1 MHTAP
6 LKLLAAATVAALT
19 LAACGDDDKSRS
31 DRTASRSGGDAAQTS
46 PRSGASTSSSQSANN
61 PASTDGVTSGTN
73 PTATGQ
79 SGSTMSGNVASNA
92 SPGSPAGGTASSP
105 STLPPSSSSP
115 SPNSPTAVQGNPGSP
130 PTTGSSPAGGST
142 GPSASASAATAGAAS
157 ASTAAAA
164 KGDASRNAIG
174 TTEKRFITNAASGGL
189 MEVEAGRVVAQQA
202 SSPAVRQLAERLV
215 RDHETA
221 NGELKQLAS
230 AKGVQVPTEMSRE
243 DRAMV
248 DKLRKMQGR
257 DLDRAYVEQ
266 VGRAHHRKD
275 IEEFERTARES
286 NDPDVRAFAQK
297 QLPVLRQHYE
307 MAQQAA
313 NQVTGSSK

>member
-1 MHTAP
+1 MHTTP
-6 LKLLAAATVAALT
+6 LKLAAAAVAAALT
-19 LAACGDDDKSRS
+19 LAACGDDDKSSS
-31 DRTASRSGGDAAQTS
+31 DRTASRSGGDAAQTT
-46 PRSGASTSSSQSANN
+46 PRSGASTSSSQSANT
-61 PASTDGVTSGTN
+61 PAGTDGVTSGTN

-79 SGSTMSGNVASNA
+79 SGATMSGNVPSNA
-92 SPGSPAGGTASSP
+92 SPGSPAGAAPGAT
-105 STLPPSSSSP
+105 STLPPQTNSP

-142 GPSASASAATAGAAS
+142 GRSASATAATGGAAS
-157 ASTAAAA
+157 VATTAAA

-189 MEVEAGRVVAQQA
+189 LEVEAGRVVAQQA
-202 SSPAVRQLAERLV
+202 TSPAVRQLAEKLV

-221 NGELKQLAS
+221 NSELKQLAA
-230 AKGVQVPTEMSRE
+230 AKGVQVPAEMSRE

-297 QLPVLRQHYE
+297 QLPILRQHYE

-313 NQVTGSSK
+313 GQVTSSSK

>member
-1 MHTAP
+1 MHTTP

-31 DRTASRSGGDAAQTS
+31 DRTASRSGGDAAQTTANS
-46 PRSGASTSSSQSANN
+46 AVGSTNGQNANN
-61 PASTDGVTSGTN
+61 ATRTDGVTTGTN
-73 PTATGQ
+73 PSATGQ
-79 SGSTMSGNVASNA
+79 SGATMSGNVASNA
-92 SPGSPAGGTASSP
+92 SPGSAAGGTASAMPSGTDSP
-105 STLPPSSSSP
+105 PQNAPAAAQTR
-115 SPNSPTAVQGNPGSP
+115 AGSP
-130 PTTGSSPAGGST
+130 PTTGSSPAGGGS
-142 GPSASASAATAGAAS
+142 GASASAAAAGASNASTSAAGAAN
-157 ASTAAAA
+157 
-164 KGDASRNAIG
+164 KGDATKNAIG
-174 TTEKRFITNAASGGL
+174 TTEKRFMTSAASSGM
-189 MEVEAGRVVAQQA
+189 MEVEAGRVVVQQA
-202 SSPAVRQLAERLV
+202 TSPAVRQLAERLV
-215 RDHETA
+215 RDHESA
-221 NGELKQLAS
+221 NSELKQLAA
-230 AKGVQVPTEMSRE
+230 AKHVDIPGEMSRE

-313 NQVTGSSK
+313 NQVTGAK